1 VKALIEEAGM
11 TSNLAAKLHPSAEF
25 VFDPNTPE
33 FNFDPFPTLA
43 YMRDHVPVYWWEQAK
58 AWVTTRY
65 DDFHMLMR
73 DPRFSTELR
82 HCESNGPE
90 LPDEQLTIHQL
101 LTRYGSFWMTR
112 VDHARFRRIVGPL
125 FTEKAVQ
132 PFRPMV
138 QRVVDDALSGVSGNA
153 EFDLVRDFTS
163 QYSLQA
169 MMHILGIPEE
179 RREEFRLFGSAV
191 IDAFFPGISGEAL
204 AEKMSYLPQGD
215 IMLEEII
222 EERRA
227 RPGDDFLSKLI
238 HAEKNGEVLKQ
249 RELLSMVA
257 ILITAGVEPSQHFIN
272 FTVLTLLKHPDQFDM
287 LRREP
292 GLLRNAVDEVGR
304 YDNFAKLSLPR
315 FPLTDI
321 EIRGVKIAK
330 GQPVHGFFASAL
342 RDEAIFPDAD
352 RFDIRRELSRNLLYG
367 DGPHVCIGKAMARLI
382 VETAVGT
389 LITRFPGMR
398 LRLDPAF
405 AENAFFRK
413 MTSMPLDLAP

>member
-1 VKALIEEAGM
+1 
-11 TSNLAAKLHPSAEF
+11 
-25 VFDPNTPE
+25 
-33 FNFDPFPTLA
+33 
-43 YMRDHVPVYWWEQAK
+43 
-58 AWVTTRY
+58 
-65 DDFHMLMR
+65 
-73 DPRFSTELR
+73 
-82 HCESNGPE
+82 
-90 LPDEQLTIHQL
+90 
-101 LTRYGSFWMTR
+101 
-112 VDHARFRRIVGPL
+112 
-125 FTEKAVQ
+125 
-132 PFRPMV
+132 
-138 QRVVDDALSGVSGNA
+138 
-153 EFDLVRDFTS
+153 
-163 QYSLQA
+163 
-169 MMHILGIPEE
+169 
-179 RREEFRLFGSAV
+179 
-191 IDAFFPGISGEAL
+191 
-204 AEKMSYLPQGD
+204 
-215 IMLEEII
+215 
-222 EERRA
+222 
-227 RPGDDFLSKLI
+227 
-238 HAEKNGEVLKQ
+238 
-249 RELLSMVA
+249 
-257 ILITAGVEPSQHFIN
+257 
-272 FTVLTLLKHPDQFDM
+272 M